1 METVITF
8 IEVVI
13 LVLFSAVCS
22 GLNVALMSLDVADLR
37 RKAKLGNASARRV
50 LPLRKN
56 VHLSLAGILLVNVA
70 AVSLT
75 SIVLEH
81 SYNGLIA
88 VLSSTLLI
96 VIFGEIMPQAYFVRY
111 ALGFCARFAPLLRL
125 MILATYPISKPL
137 QILLD
142 SLFGPQKSKL
152 QSRHELGMI
161 IAEHLGDHSSELDV
175 NEAEIM
181 RGAISL
187 SEKKVRDIM
196 TPIDQV
202 YWLTPNKRINATRIE
217 EMKRNGRSRV
227 PVFNVAKT
235 VCFGVFLVKDLVDL
249 RFQGED
255 VKVFDLPLYPCQV
268 VGDRTALDTLFH
280 KFIRGNTHLIPV
292 ERNDEIVGI
301 VTIEDVLEEIVG
313 REIEDETDGRR
324 RQRARARTKKKRRKK
339 TVTA

>member
-1 METVITF
+1 MNMLLTLSIVF
-8 IEVVI
+8 I
-13 LVLFSAVCS
+13 LVVFSALCS

-37 RKAKLGNASARRV
+37 RKAKLGDARAKRV

-56 VHLSLAGILLVNVA
+56 IHLSLAGILLVNVA
-70 AVSLT
+70 AVSIT

-81 SYNGLIA
+81 VFNGAIA

-96 VIFGEIMPQAYFVRY
+96 VIFGEIMPQAFFMRF
-111 ALGFCARFAPLLRL
+111 ALGFSATLVPLLRL

-142 SLFGPQKSKL
+142 SLFGPQKAKL

-161 IAEHLGDHSSELDV
+161 IAEHLGDQESELDAD
-175 NEAEIM
+175 EAEIM
-181 RGAISL
+181 RGAITL

-196 TPIDQV
+196 TPIEQV
-202 YWLTPNKRINATRIE
+202 YWLTPDTDITPKTIEDLKAT
-217 EMKRNGRSRV
+217 GHSRV
-227 PVFNVAKT
+227 PVFNASKT
-235 VCFGVFLVKDLVDL
+235 VCFGVFLVKDLVDINFESAHL
-249 RFQGED
+249 KVYD
-255 VKVFDLPLYPCQV
+255 VPLYPCQV
-268 VGDRTALDTLFH
+268 VGAMTALDTLFR

-313 REIEDETDGRR
+313 REIEDETDYR
-324 RQRARARTKKKRRKK
+324 KKRRVTLPTRKK
-339 TVTA
+339 PKK